1 MKVVTKVL
9 KKILKIAVI
18 VVVSIVLLIC
28 LADAAWVYI
37 PQIKAARKVEDV
49 ANYQKKISEITV
61 PTGTRIV
68 ALGEASHGNAEFQEL
83 KLSVFQQ
90 LVKNTDIR
98 AFALEADYGDGV
110 LVNQYI
116 HSEGPCNSA
125 EEAVANLS
133 FRIYQTEQMVEL
145 VSWMKQYNDTAA
157 AEDQLSFYGFDIQN
171 PEANSSLV
179 EDFCIRVG
187 LETDLSDVNSIYEK
201 LSGSPEVYEEEP
213 DYKSV
218 LVSCKGLLHTQELEA
233 IDISNFIECSNF
245 RDAAMADMVGEIL
258 AIEEAKGHEGIMISG
273 HNGHVSTQGLYYKS
287 MGESLG
293 ERYADAYFVIG
304 TDYYKT
310 TCNINN
316 SDTDVRGDYK
326 FCSADPLA
334 YQAKYYGGQYYLNFA
349 DVQEGAT
356 KDLIDGTI
364 STGSLGEAYT
374 TLMKFVPTSHRVVTN
389 VQSNYDAMILVYQAT
404 PTNPE

>member
-1 MKVVTKVL
+1 MKVL
-9 KKILKIAVI
+9 KKVLKIIMIIA
-18 VVVSIVLLIC
+18 VSIVLLIC
-28 LADAAWVYI
+28 LADAAWIYI

-49 ANYQKKISEITV
+49 ADYQKKISDITI

-83 KLSVFQQ
+83 KLTVFQQ
-90 LVKNTDIR
+90 LVEKNDIR

-116 HSEGPCNSA
+116 HSEGSCNSA

-133 FRIYQTEQMVEL
+133 FRIYQTDQMAEL

-157 AEDQLSFYGFDIQN
+157 EEDQLSFYGFDIQN
-171 PEANSSLV
+171 PEANNSLV
-179 EDFCIRVG
+179 EDFCTRVG
-187 LETDLSDVNSIYEK
+187 LEADLSDVKGIYEK
-201 LSGSPEVYEEEP
+201 LSGSPEVYGVEP
-213 DYKSV
+213 DYESV
-218 LVSCKGLLHTQELEA
+218 LVSCKGLIYTQEMEA
-233 IDISNFIECSNF
+233 IDSTNFIEASNF

-258 AIEEAKGHEGIMISG
+258 AIEESKGHEGIMISG
-273 HNGHVSTQGLYYKS
+273 HDGHVSRQGLYYKS

-293 ERYADAYFVIG
+293 EKYADTYFVIG

-316 SDTDVRGDYK
+316 SDKDVRGNYK

-334 YQAKYYGGQYYLNFA
+334 YQAKYYDGQYYLAFA

-356 KDLIDGTI
+356 KDLIEGTI
-364 STGSLGEAYT
+364 NTGSLGEAYT
-374 TLMKFVPTSHRVVTN
+374 TLMKFFPTSHRVATKLQN
-389 VQSNYDAMILVYQAT
+389 NYDAMIFIYKAT
-404 PTNPE
+404 PTNPK